1 MAPAL
6 DVDSIRTSVLPTI
19 ISLSADRIP
28 NIRFNVAK
36 AFEVLSTSLGAQ
48 SGGSQLVQSELIAA
62 VEKLRQDSDADVRFF
77 AEKAAQTA
85 QQVVGGESSSASAT
99 GGQQQQEA
107 VSEEV
112 VMTDA

>member
-6 DVDSIRTSVLPTI
+6 DVDSIRTSVLPAI

-36 AFEVLSTSLGAQ
+36 AFEVLSTSLGGQ
-48 SGGSQLVQSELIAA
+48 QGGAELVQSDLIPA

-77 AEKAAQTA
+77 AEKAAEKKHVKSDT
-85 QQVVGGESSSASAT
+85 VE
-99 GGQQQQEA
+99 
-107 VSEEV
+107 
-112 VMTDA
+112 

>member
-19 ISLSADRIP
+19 IALSSDRIP

-48 SGGSQLVQSELIAA
+48 PGGSELVQSELIPA
-62 VEKLRQDSDADVRFF
+62 VEKLRQDTDADVRFF
-77 AEKAAQTA
+77 AEKAAQSA
-85 QQVVGGESSSASAT
+85 QQVVGGAGGSGESVSGEQAPA
-99 GGQQQQEA
+99 
-107 VSEEV
+107 SEEV

>member
-6 DVDSIRTSVLPTI
+6 DVDSIRSSVLPTI

-36 AFEVLSTSLGAQ
+36 AFEVLSTSLGSQ
-48 SGGSQLVQSELIAA
+48 SGGAQLVQSEVIPA

-85 QQVVGGESSSASAT
+85 QQVVGGGAGSGQSAS
-99 GGQQQQEA
+99 GEQEA
-107 VSEEV
+107 ASEEV